1 MTVITV
7 SQLNR
12 YVAALFD
19 SDRNLSNIS
28 VSGEISSLKR
38 YQSGHIYF
46 NLKDNE
52 CSVSC
57 VMFRSKAVLSGVLA
71 EDGLKVIATGRA
83 SLYDRDGKFQLYI
96 NEIKS
101 DGKGDLYAAFEEL
114 KRKLEKEGLFDA
126 SKKRKIPYLPRKI
139 GVASSPSGAVIRDII
154 NVLTRRFPG
163 FDLQLIPVKVQGDGA
178 ADSIIKALKI
188 FNNRKEAD
196 VIIIARGGGS
206 MEDLWCFNDE
216 RLARA
221 IAVSEIPVISAIGH
235 ETDFTICDFA
245 ADLRA
250 PTPSAAAELAV
261 PNRTDITELLFSS
274 KNSMNLS
281 LTRKLEYSKLR
292 LQNIL
297 VSSIISKP
305 EIIWKE
311 RKELISNHTD
321 RITSSVERKLND
333 FKKRLDLATGA
344 LESLNPVKVIRRG
357 YAIVRNNNS
366 GKQMNSIADALVGD
380 KLTIKLFDGNIICTT
395 DSTEINTGV
404 NDSRSC

>member
-126 SKKRKIPYLPRKI
+126 SKKQKIPYLPRKI

-221 IAVSEIPVISAIGH
+221 IAASEIPVISAIGH

-245 ADLRA
+245 
-250 PTPSAAAELAV
+250 
-261 PNRTDITELLFSS
+261 
-274 KNSMNLS
+274 
-281 LTRKLEYSKLR
+281 
-292 LQNIL
+292 
-297 VSSIISKP
+297 
-305 EIIWKE
+305 
-311 RKELISNHTD
+311 
-321 RITSSVERKLND
+321 
-333 FKKRLDLATGA
+333 
-344 LESLNPVKVIRRG
+344 
-357 YAIVRNNNS
+357 
-366 GKQMNSIADALVGD
+366 
-380 KLTIKLFDGNIICTT
+380 
-395 DSTEINTGV
+395 
-404 NDSRSC
+404 

>member
-395 DSTEINTGV
+395 DSTEINMGV
-404 NDSRSC
+404 NDGRSC

>member
-126 SKKRKIPYLPRKI
+126 SKKQKIPYLPRKI

-221 IAVSEIPVISAIGH
+221 IAASEIPVISAIGH

-297 VSSIISKP
+297 VSSINSKP

-344 LESLNPVKVIRRG
+344 LESLSPVKVIRRG

-404 NDSRSC
+404 NDGRF

>member
-126 SKKRKIPYLPRKI
+126 SKKQKIPYLPRKI

-221 IAVSEIPVISAIGH
+221 IAASEIPVISAIGH

-366 GKQMNSIADALVGD
+366 GKQMNSIADALAGD

-404 NDSRSC
+404 NDGRF

>member
-126 SKKRKIPYLPRKI
+126 SKKQKIPYLPRKI

-221 IAVSEIPVISAIGH
+221 IAASEIPVISAIGH

-404 NDSRSC
+404 NDGRF

>member
-126 SKKRKIPYLPRKI
+126 SKKQKIPYLPRKI

-344 LESLNPVKVIRRG
+344 LESLSPVKVIRRG

-404 NDSRSC
+404 NDGRF

>member
-221 IAVSEIPVISAIGH
+221 IAASEIPVISAIGH

-404 NDSRSC
+404 NDGRF

>member
-126 SKKRKIPYLPRKI
+126 SKKQKIPYLPRKI

-221 IAVSEIPVISAIGH
+221 IAASEIPVISAIGH

-395 DSTEINTGV
+395 DSTEIN
-404 NDSRSC
+404 